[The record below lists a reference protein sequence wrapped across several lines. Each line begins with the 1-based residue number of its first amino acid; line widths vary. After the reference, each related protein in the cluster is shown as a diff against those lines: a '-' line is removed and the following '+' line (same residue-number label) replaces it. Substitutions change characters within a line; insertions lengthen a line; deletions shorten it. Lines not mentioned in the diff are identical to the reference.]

1 MNMVLSANEAT
12 AMAENMN
19 LTQPLQGAGVV
30 QLEQVGLNN
39 NQFDANAIINRT
51 VADIVEQGVAVVDG
65 VSLAV
70 ESNIE
75 EVIGVDGLDGAAAI
89 LTDSGIVLI
98 ESPAVGIIAPAEYG
112 DFIDNLVVNNEI
124 NNSNGI
130 QNGIDE
136 IEKLIDDFK
145 KLSFVD
151 DQFEV
156 ADYAGSD
163 DGYYSNDQV
172 TSFFFLLIHLILF
185 IG

>member
-1 MNMVLSANEAT
+1 MVLSANVVMAI
-12 AMAENMN
+12 AENIH

-30 QLEQVGLNN
+30 QLEQVRFNDD
-39 NQFDANAIINRT
+39 QFDANAIINRT
-51 VADIVEQGVAVVDG
+51 VEDIVEQGVAVVDG

-124 NNSNGI
+124 NNSHGFENS
-130 QNGIDE
+130 IDE

-145 KLSFVD
+145 NLSFVD
-151 DQFEV
+151 DQIEV
-156 ADYAGSD
+156 ADVDYAGSD
-163 DGYYSNDQV
+163 EGYYSNDQV
-172 TSFFFLLIHLILF
+172 TLFFLSFNIFH
-185 IG
+185 GW

>member
-1 MNMVLSANEAT
+1 MVLSANVVMAI
-12 AMAENMN
+12 AENIH

-30 QLEQVGLNN
+30 QLEQVRFNDD
-39 NQFDANAIINRT
+39 QFDANAIINRT
-51 VADIVEQGVAVVDG
+51 VEDIVEQGVAVVDG

-124 NNSNGI
+124 NNSHGFENS
-130 QNGIDE
+130 IDE

-145 KLSFVD
+145 NLSFVD
-151 DQFEV
+151 DQIEV
-156 ADYAGSD
+156 ADVDYAGSD
-163 DGYYSNDQV
+163 EGYYSNDQV
-172 TSFFFLLIHLILF
+172 TLIFLSFNIFH
-185 IG
+185 GW